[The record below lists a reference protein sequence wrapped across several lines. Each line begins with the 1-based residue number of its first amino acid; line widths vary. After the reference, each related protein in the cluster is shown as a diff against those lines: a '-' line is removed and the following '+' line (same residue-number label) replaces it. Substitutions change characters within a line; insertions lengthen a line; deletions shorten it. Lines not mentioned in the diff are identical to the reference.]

1 MGTNRALLLREKI
14 KDLIKMKM
22 IVGLGNIGAEYVAT
36 RHNVGFMVIDA
47 LAAELN
53 VNLKKVKQEAFIAQ
67 VQLAGEK
74 VLLVQP
80 TTYMN
85 DSGRAVAALMNYY
98 NIDIEDILIIFDD
111 MDRKMGSLRLRQKG
125 SAGGH
130 NGIKSIIAH
139 TGTQEFKRLKF
150 GIDHPEHTKDAVV
163 NYVLGKFSKDQQAPL
178 QDGIIDAI
186 RIIEDWVDKDDF
198 QATMNRFN

>member
-1 MGTNRALLLREKI
+1 
-14 KDLIKMKM
+14 MKM
-22 IVGLGNIGAEYVAT
+22 IVGLGNIGEKYAQT

-47 LAAELN
+47 LAKDLQIS
-53 VNLKKVKQEAFIAQ
+53 LKKVKQEAFVAQ
-67 VQLAGEK
+67 VQLAGDK

-85 DSGRAVAALMNYY
+85 DSGRAVAALMKYY
-98 NIDIEDILIIFDD
+98 DIAIEDVLVIFDD
-111 MDRKMGSLRLRQKG
+111 MDRAMGSLRLRQKG

-150 GIDHPEHTKDAVV
+150 GIDHPDHTPDAVV
-163 NYVLGKFSKDQQAPL
+163 NYVLGKFSKDQQQPL
-178 QDGIIDAI
+178 ADGLILAMQIV
-186 RIIEDWVDKDDF
+186 EDWVTNDDF
-198 QATMNRFN
+198 QATMNKFN